1 MVYLINYIY
10 HTRSRM
16 GKNGKSII
24 KIFVILSVVMFF
36 IMLSLHFVYLKFD
49 FQTINQIHLL
59 LKTQGISAENI
70 SDIENFIK
78 TFDDQTN
85 VAYLEI
91 LGVIIS
97 IWAGLNIYNLVNRE
111 NIEDIESIVKNSK
124 KELEEF
130 KEDCKILTLEKLEEK
145 SAKENRIKQY
155 YVKEIK
161 ENCIKTLSYT
171 TLKKIVSVE
180 DTMNAV
186 IENYNA
192 ENYIEMETSLSIFK
206 NKIEELKN
214 ELKIENTKEYINESN
229 VAENIMKSY
238 INCKKGEYYYYRG
251 MLFLNAKNNILE
263 GEECLEKADK
273 YYELSI
279 FEKNENSEI
288 VNQYLY
294 NVRAY
299 INQILYKYNKN
310 EDKQKAKENVKRAVR
325 FSQKACENYGNT
337 RYSKDYR
344 NYGANIELELT
355 FENNDEGKN
364 IQTSDWIKR
373 MKEAY
378 HQYELAKNID
388 NNDVKT
394 LTCLASNILKQFDKA
409 VDLDGHLDNLKY
421 TCDLDKKELLKALK
435 KYNIDVNDINKA
447 YNYLVRAQVNDV
459 NNDAAHYHMIH
470 VYMYKIILSDTPKEK
485 ERLIYKAK
493 NEIAYCEAYYFENN
507 PSIAFLY
514 KAYKFYCVN
523 NYKNRAKLYWEEI
536 QKKVS

>member
-1 MVYLINYIY
+1 M
-10 HTRSRM
+10 
-16 GKNGKSII
+16 
-24 KIFVILSVVMFF
+24 
-36 IMLSLHFVYLKFD
+36 SL
-49 FQTINQIHLL
+49 
-59 LKTQGISAENI
+59 
-70 SDIENFIK
+70 
-78 TFDDQTN
+78 
-85 VAYLEI
+85 
-91 LGVIIS
+91 
-97 IWAGLNIYNLVNRE
+97 
-111 NIEDIESIVKNSK
+111 
-124 KELEEF
+124 
-130 KEDCKILTLEKLEEK
+130 
-145 SAKENRIKQY
+145 
-155 YVKEIK
+155 
-161 ENCIKTLSYT
+161 
-171 TLKKIVSVE
+171 
-180 DTMNAV
+180 
-186 IENYNA
+186 
-192 ENYIEMETSLSIFK
+192 
-206 NKIEELKN
+206 
-214 ELKIENTKEYINESN
+214 
-229 VAENIMKSY
+229 
-238 INCKKGEYYYYRG
+238 
-251 MLFLNAKNNILE
+251 
-263 GEECLEKADK
+263 
-273 YYELSI
+273 

-310 EDKQKAKENVKRAVR
+310 ENKQKAKENVKRAVR

-344 NYGANIELELT
+344 NYGANIELELA

-514 KAYKFYCVN
+514 KAYKFYCAN

-536 QKKVS
+536 HKLDRV